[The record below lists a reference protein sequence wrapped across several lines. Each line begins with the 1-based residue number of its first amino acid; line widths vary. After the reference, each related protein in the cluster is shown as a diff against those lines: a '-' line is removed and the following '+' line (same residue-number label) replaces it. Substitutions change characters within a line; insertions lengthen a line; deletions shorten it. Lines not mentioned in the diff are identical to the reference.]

1 MYIMSSLGQD
11 MGILSKSMGQGGAG
25 VYEPAKYEYAMNP
38 APGVKGGKSRKV
50 GKKSK
55 KGKTNKRRRTAKK
68 GVLSALRKMFRL

>member
-1 MYIMSSLGQD
+1 MASLGQD

-25 VYEPAKYEYAMNP
+25 VYTPAKYEYATSP
-38 APGVKGGKSRKV
+38 PPGIRGGKSRKA

-68 GVLSALRKMFRL
+68 GVLNALRKMFRL